1 MGLDLRDLAVFL
13 AVERQGSF
21 GRAAT
26 ELMVSQPAVSER
38 IRHLER
44 VVGRSLFERSPRGAA
59 LTPAGAAL
67 LPYARRC
74 ASLGEEAL
82 DAARAAEASSA
93 LVLAVHSTF
102 ASRTVPIVLGAL
114 GEVERRVS
122 IRDVHSEQVAALVL
136 DGVADLGFALSASV
150 PRGVIRAPL
159 AADDVVCAVGRNHPL
174 RRASRASVRD
184 LAESLIALNAWG
196 RGSAEFVARLQG
208 AGVDDWRIRFCA
220 DASTALG
227 LAKDHGHVAFA
238 TRSAADLVEGITVV
252 PLAGLRGWTVQL
264 DLLYRRADR
273 ADPVVKAVVA
283 AVQRA
288 TVRENLA
295 GGTPRARR
303 TPPG

>member
-1 MGLDLRDLAVFL
+1 MDLDLRDLTVFL

-44 VVGRSLFERSPRGAA
+44 VVGKSLFERGPRGAA

-74 ASLGEEAL
+74 ASLGQEAL
-82 DAARAAEASSA
+82 SAARSAEASSA

-102 ASRTVPIVLGAL
+102 GLRTVPLVLRAL
-114 GEVERRVS
+114 GGLERRVS

-150 PRGVIRAPL
+150 PRGVVRVPL
-159 AADDVVCAVGRNHPL
+159 AADDVVCAVGTDHPL
-174 RRASRASVRD
+174 RRASRASVGD

-196 RGSAEFVARLQG
+196 RGSAEFVARLQS
-208 AGVDDWRIRFCA
+208 AGIDDWRIRFCA

-227 LAKDHGHVAFA
+227 LARDHGHVAFV
-238 TRSAADLVEGITVV
+238 TRSAADLVEGVTVV
-252 PLAGLRGWTVQL
+252 RLSGLRGWAVQL
-264 DLLYRRADR
+264 DFLHRRSDR
-273 ADPVVKAVVA
+273 TDPVVKAVVA
-283 AVQRA
+283 AI
-288 TVRENLA
+288 E
-295 GGTPRARR
+295 GTGVRR
-303 TPPG
+303 TIRAPSSARPREHT

>member
-1 MGLDLRDLAVFL
+1 MDLDLRDLAVFL

-44 VVGRSLFERSPRGAA
+44 VIGRSVFERSPRGAA

-74 ASLGEEAL
+74 ASLGQEAL

-102 ASRTVPIVLGAL
+102 ALRTVPLVLGAL
-114 GEVERRVS
+114 GELERRVS
-122 IRDVHSEQVAALVL
+122 IRDVHSEQVAPLVL

-150 PRGVIRAPL
+150 PRGIMRVPL
-159 AADDVVCAVGRNHPL
+159 AADGVVCAVGSTHPI
-174 RRASRASVRD
+174 RRSARASVGD
-184 LAESLIALNAWG
+184 LAGSMVALNAWG
-196 RGSAEFVARLQG
+196 RGSAEFVARLRS
-208 AGVDDWRIRFCA
+208 AGIDDWRIRFCA
-220 DASTALG
+220 DASTALA
-227 LAKDHGHVAFA
+227 LAKDHGHVAFV
-238 TRSAADLVEGITVV
+238 TRSAADLVEGVTVV
-252 PLAGLRGWTVQL
+252 PLAGLRGWAVQL
-264 DLLYRRADR
+264 DFLYRRADR

-283 AVQRA
+283 AMQG
-288 TVRENLA
+288 TGVRQ
-295 GGTPRARR
+295 TSR
-303 TPPG
+303 TASSLPAAAKA

>member
-1 MGLDLRDLAVFL
+1 MDLDLRDLAVFL
-13 AVERQGSF
+13 AVERRGSF

-44 VVGRSLFERSPRGAA
+44 VIGRSVFERSPRGAT

-74 ASLGEEAL
+74 ASLGQEAL

-102 ASRTVPIVLGAL
+102 ALRTVPLVLGAL
-114 GEVERRVS
+114 GELERRVS
-122 IRDVHSEQVAALVL
+122 IRDVHSEQVAPLVL

-150 PRGVIRAPL
+150 PRGIMRVPL
-159 AADDVVCAVGRNHPL
+159 AADGVVCAVGRTHPL
-174 RRASRASVRD
+174 RMADRASVGD
-184 LAESLIALNAWG
+184 LAGSMIALNAWG
-196 RGSAEFVARLQG
+196 RGSAEFVDRLRG
-208 AGVDDWRIRFCA
+208 AGIDDWRIRFCA

-227 LAKDHGHVAFA
+227 LAKDHGHVAFV
-238 TRSAADLVEGITVV
+238 TRSAADLVEGVTVV
-252 PLAGLRGWTVQL
+252 PLAGLRRWAVQL
-264 DLLYRRADR
+264 DFLCRRADR

-283 AVQRA
+283 ATQETGIR
-288 TVRENLA
+288 
-295 GGTPRARR
+295 RARR
-303 TPPG
+303 TMSSLPSAAKA